1 MAFGAGFKKTGQYGA
16 PGLKKIAE
24 LGTTAEAFN
33 AENNLTQE
41 SKKKD
46 FLAAYNRAKAKQTAP
61 TTIDANFEFTDLPQ
75 VGGNQATQG
84 LRDTASNLGNQ
95 ANQSFG
101 SGAASQTFGENSLAG
116 LLGNVSSE
124 YGGRAA
130 DEYGARLR
138 SLQQQGQAI
147 DPTLG
152 VGSQRFLQEGQD
164 QRMNAINQF
173 YGAGGPARE
182 QLARNLASNIA
193 GLDQLGVGGTGEGA
207 VLGNTISNFNRDY
220 AQATQAAQEASRGE
234 ALGERNRVAGTY
246 GDFAGKNL
254 SDAQSTGALRG
265 NLLGLGRNIGSDLT
279 SSGAQRQAIGAE
291 LAKLGLSAEST
302 GLSTDLAQRQLE
314 AELQQGEKAFQTDL
328 TQQQIDNERI
338 RRAIQQNKRLQKYLM
353 AQGAQSGS
361 GGGMSGALGGAAS
374 GAALGSFFGPIGTGI
389 GAIGGGI
396 LGAF

>member
-1 MAFGAGFKKTGQYGA
+1 MAFGAGFKKTGSYGA

-24 LGTTAEAFN
+24 LGTTAEDFN
-33 AENNLTQE
+33 AKYGLTQD

-46 FLAAYNRAKAKQTAP
+46 FLSAYNKEKASRTPA
-61 TTIDANFEFTDLPQ
+61 TNIDTNFEFKDLPT

-84 LRDTASNLGNQ
+84 LRDTAANLGNQ
-95 ANQSFG
+95 ANQSFTQG
-101 SGAASQTFGENSLAG
+101 GGSQTFGENSLAG
-116 LLGNVSSE
+116 LLGTSLSE
-124 YGGRAA
+124 YSNRAG

-138 SLQQQGQAI
+138 SLMQQGQAI

-152 VGSQRFLQEGQD
+152 AGSQRFLQEGAD
-164 QRMNAINQF
+164 ARNASIDRF

-193 GLDQLGVGGTGEGA
+193 DLDQLGVGGTSEGA

-220 AQATQAAQEASRGE
+220 ANAAMAAQEASRGE

-246 GDFAGKNL
+246 ADFAGKNL
-254 SDAQSTGALRG
+254 SDAQTTGALRG

-314 AELQQGEKAFQTDL
+314 AELQQGEKSFQTDL
-328 TQQQIDNERI
+328 TQQALDNQRIAEAI
-338 RRAIQQNKRLQKYLM
+338 RRNKQLQDQLM
-353 AQGAQSGS
+353 SQGGQS
-361 GGGMSGALGGAAS
+361 GGGGGLFGLG
-374 GAALGSFFGPIGTGI
+374 FGP
-389 GAIGGGI
+389 
-396 LGAF
+396 F